1 MLEDK
6 LRLQQQA
13 NSLEE
18 RLEAVLHDKF
28 HAKTFDAE
36 TPIDKTLAFLHSVI
50 KVSSVSLGD
59 KHADAL
65 CLHQCLDD
73 QCLVL

>member
-50 KVSSVSLGD
+50 KVSSLSLGGE
-59 KHADAL
+59 HADAL
-65 CLHQCLDD
+65 CFHERLDVT
-73 QCLVL
+73 LVL